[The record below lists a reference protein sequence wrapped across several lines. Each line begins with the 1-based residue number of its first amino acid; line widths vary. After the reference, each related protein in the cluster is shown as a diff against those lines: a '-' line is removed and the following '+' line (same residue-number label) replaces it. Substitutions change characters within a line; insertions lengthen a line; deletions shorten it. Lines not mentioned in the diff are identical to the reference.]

1 MESVTTTGVI
11 KALQTHCFH
20 CESCTLGSV
29 ALDSHLC
36 SVGRQLA
43 HQLVLQLTDE
53 HAQADWDEGRLS
65 VPKICRDCGATIS
78 TLIELDRHDLVCHG
92 PVTLVHSSDG
102 VIYGEIRP

>member
-1 MESVTTTGVI
+1 MESVNWP
-11 KALQTHCFH
+11 KEAFARHFFH
-20 CESCTLGSV
+20 CEECKIGDSV
-29 ALDSHLC
+29 LDDRLC
-36 SVGRQLA
+36 GIGMQLA
-43 HQLVLQLTDE
+43 HQLVLTVTDE

-65 VPKICRDCGATIS
+65 VPKICRDCGKQIT